1 MRGKGSARPSST
13 MGTKEKEGV
22 SGLTENWGRE
32 EEEER
37 KEKLSLLLLL
47 LIACHYALT
56 FLPSLPSDVVV
67 ALSEGGGGG
76 VSRCENV
83 DGEGKSERK
92 RISQGKFD
100 MRAA

>member
-13 MGTKEKEGV
+13 MGIREKEGV

-32 EEEER
+32 EER
-37 KEKLSLLLLL
+37 KEKLFLLLLP
-47 LIACHYALT
+47 LIACHYTLT

-67 ALSEGGGGG
+67 ALSEKGGGGGG

-83 DGEGKSERK
+83 DGGGKSERR